1 MEEDYGMISRL
12 EQADESNFPS
22 SVKWEIVRHVRNQ
35 LLADCDWTQLPD
47 ADLTEQE
54 VQAWRD
60 YRQALRNITDS
71 FNTPEQ
77 VQLPEK
83 P

>member
-1 MEEDYGMISRL
+1 MEDYQMTYRL
-12 EQADESNFPS
+12 EQAVQNEYPIETR
-22 SVKWEIVRHVRNQ
+22 WEIVRHTRNQ
-35 LLADCDWTQLPD
+35 LLADSDWTQLPD
-47 ADLTEQE
+47 ADLTEQQ

-60 YRQALRNITDS
+60 YRQALRDLTDS
-71 FNTPEQ
+71 FNSPED